1 MRVLHFLFPPNI
13 INFLFLMR
21 KFFSYGPLLIV
32 IAASLWAFDGI
43 IRRSLYSLPSITIV
57 FYEHLFGA
65 AILLPYLILTF
76 KKEGITKKEFF
87 LLLFI
92 SMFSG
97 VLGTLWFT
105 TALLKTNFISFSVV
119 YLIQKLQP
127 IFAISAAAIILKEK
141 ITKSY
146 IKWAVLALVA
156 AYFVTFKNGIINLST
171 GTGTVVAAL
180 YALGAA
186 FAWGSSTALSK
197 LALQKRPSM
206 YITAIRFFL
215 TSILAF
221 GMVLVLGQSKSLSA
235 PSLSQL
241 SRFLL
246 IAVST
251 GMFSV
256 VIYYRGLKKVQ
267 ANVSTILELVYP
279 LLAVFI
285 DATLYKSFLAPAQYV
300 AGVILLFSIYKIAQ
314 IQQKK

>member
-1 MRVLHFLFPPNI
+1 
-13 INFLFLMR
+13 MR
-21 KFFSYGPLLIV
+21 KALSYGPLLIV
-32 IAASLWAFDGI
+32 VAASLWALDGI

-65 AILLPYLILTF
+65 LILFPYLFITF
-76 KKEGITKKEFF
+76 KKEGLTKKEF
-87 LLLFI
+87 LLLVFI

-127 IFAISAAAIILKEK
+127 IFAITAAAIFLKER

-146 IKWAVLALVA
+146 IKWAVLALIA
-156 AYFVTFKNGIINLST
+156 AYFVTFKNGIINFST
-171 GTGTVVAAL
+171 GSGTIIAAL

-197 LALQKRPSM
+197 LALQKRPSN
-206 YITAIRFFL
+206 YVTGIRFLF
-215 TSILAF
+215 TSILAL
-221 GMVLVLGQSKSLSA
+221 GMVFIMGQSKSLTA
-235 PSLSQL
+235 PTFSQYG
-241 SRFLL
+241 RFLL
-246 IAVST
+246 IALST

-256 VIYYRGLKKVQ
+256 AIYYRGLKNVQ

-279 LLAVFI
+279 LLAVVI
-285 DATLYKSFLAPAQYV
+285 DGVLYKSFLAPSQYL
-300 AGVILLFSIYKIAQ
+300 AGVVLLFAIYKISK
-314 IQQKK
+314 IQLSKSS

>member
-1 MRVLHFLFPPNI
+1 MKKL
-13 INFLFLMR
+13 
-21 KFFSYGPLLIV
+21 FSYGPLLIV
-32 IAASLWAFDGI
+32 VAASLWALDGI
-43 IRRSLYSLPSITIV
+43 IRRSLYVLPSITIV
-57 FYEHLFGA
+57 FYEHLVGSL
-65 AILLPYLILTF
+65 ILLPYLIITF
-76 KKEGITKKEFF
+76 KKEGLTKKEFF

-127 IFAISAAAIILKEK
+127 IFAVSAAAIFLKERFIK
-141 ITKSY
+141 GY
-146 IKWAVLALVA
+146 AKWATVALLA
-156 AYFVTFKNGIINLST
+156 AYFVTFKNGFINLQT
-171 GTGTVVAAL
+171 GTGTIIAAL

-186 FAWGSSTALSK
+186 FAWGSSTVFSKIALS
-197 LALQKRPSM
+197 KRPSM
-206 YITAIRFFL
+206 YITALRFLL

-221 GMVLVLGQSKSLSA
+221 FMVIVLGQSKSLSV
-235 PSLSQL
+235 LTTSQFG
-241 SRFLL
+241 RFLL

-256 VIYYRGLKKVQ
+256 AIYYRGLKTVQ

-285 DATLYKSFLAPAQYV
+285 DAVLYKNFLAPTQYL
-300 AGVILLFSIYKIAQ
+300 AGAVLLFAIYKISRLQ
-314 IQQKK
+314 LSLK

>member
-1 MRVLHFLFPPNI
+1 MKKL
-13 INFLFLMR
+13 
-21 KFFSYGPLLIV
+21 FSYGPLLIIV
-32 IAASLWAFDGI
+32 AASLWAFDGI

-65 AILLPYLILTF
+65 IILLPYLILTF
-76 KKEGITKKEFF
+76 KKEGLTRKEFF

-92 SMFSG
+92 AMFSG

-127 IFAISAAAIILKEK
+127 IFAISAASIFLKEK
-141 ITKSY
+141 VSKSY
-146 IKWAVLALVA
+146 IKWAVLALLA
-156 AYFVTFKNGIINLST
+156 AYFVTFKNGIINFST
-171 GTGTVVAAL
+171 GSGTIIAAL

-186 FAWGSSTALSK
+186 FAWGSSTVFSKIALI
-197 LALQKRPSM
+197 KRPSN
-206 YITAIRFFL
+206 YVAGLRFLF

-221 GMVLVLGQSKSLSA
+221 GMVFIMGQSKSLSA
-235 PSLSQL
+235 PTISQL
-241 SRFLL
+241 GRFLL

-251 GMFSV
+251 GMVSV
-256 VIYYRGLKKVQ
+256 AIYYRGLKKVP

-285 DATLYKSFLAPAQYV
+285 DATLYKSFLAPTQYL
-300 AGVILLFSIYKIAQ
+300 AGGVLLFAIYKISR
-314 IQQKK
+314 IQTSQRSNV

>member
-1 MRVLHFLFPPNI
+1 
-13 INFLFLMR
+13 MR

>member
-1 MRVLHFLFPPNI
+1 
-13 INFLFLMR
+13 MR
-21 KFFSYGPLLIV
+21 KILNYGPLLIIV
-32 IAASLWAFDGI
+32 AASLWAFDGI

-65 AILLPYLILTF
+65 IILLPYLILTF
-76 KKEGITKKEFF
+76 KKEGLTRKEFF

-92 SMFSG
+92 AMFSG

-127 IFAISAAAIILKEK
+127 IFAISAASIFLKEK
-141 ITKSY
+141 VSKSY
-146 IKWAVLALVA
+146 IKWAVLALLA
-156 AYFVTFKNGIINLST
+156 AYFVTFKNGIINFST
-171 GTGTVVAAL
+171 GSGTIIAAL

-186 FAWGSSTALSK
+186 FAWGSSTVFSKIALI
-197 LALQKRPSM
+197 KRPSN
-206 YITAIRFFL
+206 YVAGLRFLF

-221 GMVLVLGQSKSLSA
+221 GMVFIMGQQKSLSA
-235 PSLSQL
+235 PTISQL
-241 SRFLL
+241 GRFLL

-251 GMFSV
+251 GMVSV
-256 VIYYRGLKKVQ
+256 AIYYRGLKKVP

-285 DATLYKSFLAPAQYV
+285 DATLYKSFLAPTQYL
-300 AGVILLFSIYKIAQ
+300 AGGVLLFAIYKISK
-314 IQQKK
+314 IQLNKQ

>member
-1 MRVLHFLFPPNI
+1 MKKL
-13 INFLFLMR
+13 
-21 KFFSYGPLLIV
+21 FSYGPLLIIV
-32 IAASLWAFDGI
+32 AASLWAFDGI

-65 AILLPYLILTF
+65 IILLPYLILTF
-76 KKEGITKKEFF
+76 KKEGLTRKEFF

-92 SMFSG
+92 AMFSG

-127 IFAISAAAIILKEK
+127 IFAISAASIFLKEK
-141 ITKSY
+141 VSKSY
-146 IKWAVLALVA
+146 IKWAVLALLA
-156 AYFVTFKNGIINLST
+156 AYFVTFKNGIINFST
-171 GTGTVVAAL
+171 GSGTIIAAL

-186 FAWGSSTALSK
+186 FAWGSSTVFSKIALI
-197 LALQKRPSM
+197 KRPSN
-206 YITAIRFFL
+206 YIAGLRFLF

-221 GMVLVLGQSKSLSA
+221 GMVFIMGQSKSLSA
-235 PSLSQL
+235 PTISQL
-241 SRFLL
+241 GRFLL

-251 GMFSV
+251 GMVSV
-256 VIYYRGLKKVQ
+256 AIYYRGLKKVP

-285 DATLYKSFLAPAQYV
+285 DATLYKSFLAPTQYL
-300 AGVILLFSIYKIAQ
+300 AGGVLLFAIYKISK
-314 IQQKK
+314 IQLNK